1 MTITDIRVIQIQVT
15 MKEEKLVVL
24 EKFVIINLSGKD
36 EVL

>member
-1 MTITDIRVIQIQVT
+1 MRVPSVLVG
-15 MKEEKLVVL
+15 KLVVL